1 MTIFERPDEQVF
13 ASNARPGEVETFPN
27 IERGWGV
34 VFEQT
39 EGKPPM
45 EWFNAIFKRQDEA
58 IRYLMQRGLP
68 EWSATEEYPKG
79 AFVQF
84 KHLVYKA
91 IIDNT
96 NKEPIQN
103 KDIWSEWGLEPNEV
117 LLTKNNLKEIQESGE
132 EAQKEAR
139 ANIGAISKEEIPK
152 VDITGFVPIT
162 RKINGL
168 ALDEDIGLTP
178 QIIAAAPAAHT
189 HHMRDIDGLTKQ
201 LEGIENLLKYEALL
215 EPEGYITF
223 PNGFTLQWGINYDQP
238 NVNEVTF
245 HKPFNR
251 ECFVVMLTIAS
262 PQSSKSDA
270 NIRAYNYTVG
280 KFNIFSA
287 ANEKPVSWLAV
298 GF

>member
-13 ASNARPGEVETFPN
+13 ASNARPGEVEIFPN
-27 IERGWGV
+27 IERGWGIA
-34 VFEQT
+34 FEQT

-91 IIDNT
+91 MTDNT

-189 HHMRDIDGLTKQ
+189 HDMRDIDGLTKQ

-215 EPEGYITF
+215 EPEGYMTF
-223 PNGFTLQWGINYDQP
+223 PNGFTLQWGFTSSPQYIEQVFFP
-238 NVNEVTF
+238 
-245 HKPFNR
+245 KPFN
-251 ECFVVMLTIAS
+251 ENCFAVMATIKS
-262 PQSSKSDA
+262 PRGGKSDV
-270 NIRAYNYTVG
+270 NIRAYDYKKESFTLY
-280 KFNIFSA
+280 SET
-287 ANEKPVSWLAV
+287 NEKPVSWFAV
-298 GF
+298 GI